1 MAVADVYA
9 ADRNLDATY
18 LIRMFSVFERA
29 IFSYW
34 RLLPG
39 NDARDVEGDV
49 RLDEVGA
56 ACVILQDVI
65 DEPQAV
71 RVHRNSLVP
80 RRIDDYYAMMT
91 FANARAVCSRIAYSD
106 QKRPWCSYL
115 LPAGEG
121 APQGRMR
128 AELLALARNSPH
140 PAVPATFSPREK
152 ERRPRRACNSTVKRA
167 NQLLAMTLRLIQRYW
182 S

>member
-1 MAVADVYA
+1 MPHNRFDWASRIKTAEQEYHAVRVAVDWVLGATPGEIHDVTEERGWDDLAVADISA

-39 NDARDVEGDV
+39 NDVRDVEGDV

-65 DEPQAV
+65 DEAQAV
-71 RVHRNSLVP
+71 RVHRNNLVH

-91 FANARAVCSRIAYSD
+91 FADARAKVLT
-106 QKRPWCSYL
+106 YL
-115 LPAGEG
+115 DELPEEWG
-121 APQGRMR
+121 
-128 AELLALARNSPH
+128 
-140 PAVPATFSPREK
+140 
-152 ERRPRRACNSTVKRA
+152 
-167 NQLLAMTLRLIQRYW
+167 
-182 S
+182 